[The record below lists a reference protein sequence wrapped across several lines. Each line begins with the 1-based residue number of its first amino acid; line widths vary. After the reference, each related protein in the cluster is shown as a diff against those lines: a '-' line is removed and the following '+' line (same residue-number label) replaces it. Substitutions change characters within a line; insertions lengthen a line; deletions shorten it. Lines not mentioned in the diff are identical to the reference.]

1 MGRND
6 NPDVIYRSDASTFER
21 TPGHLAEYTWNHTTL
36 RALQVDPTVTYLQV
50 RYGGPDPL
58 AKVAKVR
65 ETFGAEVL
73 QHLEAMREGGNVIY
87 AGLPIVDFSNEER
100 LNEIVR
106 IHEDLGCMIFN
117 PHRYTLE
124 EGGRQKTDDRQ
135 LKFKKEADPKGLLN
149 PGKMIS
155 WDDPNW
161 SYETMYAYPKM
172 KQAS

>member
-1 MGRND
+1 M
-6 NPDVIYRSDASTFER
+6 
-21 TPGHLAEYTWNHTTL
+21 
-36 RALQVDPTVTYLQV
+36 

-87 AGLPIVDFSNEER
+87 AGLPIVDFSKEER

-106 IHEDLGCMIFN
+106 IHEELGCMIFN

-172 KQAS
+172 KQAI